1 MFMNRKT
8 DTPKEEIGIGGFTM
22 LARVQETTKLK
33 STIPTAHVENGSKQ
47 ADHIILEP
55 ISLTI
60 NGNVSDVHIAGKAT
74 TQALTRVQA
83 EIGNIAQ
90 YAPVRTQSEVAKVNA
105 LINDAAN
112 ALRKVNAALEAGVQA
127 LNFFG
132 NQDSESKTLREQFK
146 DKMEELHYK
155 LELIEVNMPFR
166 QYSNMR
172 ITSITMVEDNA
183 TEEINFSLEL
193 QEFRFSDLIYT
204 QVVRKPS
211 KGLGGQTEP
220 KSDKG
225 AQEGK
230 PVPRSLL
237 SSLLGS

>member
-47 ADHIILEP
+47 SDHIILEP
-55 ISLTI
+55 LRISIT
-60 NGNVSDVHIAGKAT
+60 GNVSDLHIAGKPVVESVK
-74 TQALTRVQA
+74 RIQA

-90 YAPVRTQSEVAKVNA
+90 YAPVRTQSEIAKVNA
-105 LINDAAN
+105 LVNDAAD
-112 ALRKVNAALEAGVQA
+112 AVRKVNAVLATGVQA

-146 DKMEELHYK
+146 DKMEELHYN
-155 LELIEVNMPFR
+155 LELIEITMPFR

-172 ITSITMVEDNA
+172 ITSVTMIEDNSA
-183 TEEINFSLEL
+183 EEINFSLEL

-220 KSDKG
+220 KADKG

-230 PVPRSLL
+230 PAPRSLL
-237 SSLLGS
+237 SSLLGG